1 MSLAT
6 TTKLEAVNTMLGVIG
21 EAPGNTLGG
30 DSRPVSVVSAEAVL
44 DETNRQVQSLGW
56 HFNTEKEYVFTP
68 DTDGKVTLPV
78 NVLKIDAET
87 DKHTD
92 LDLVQRGTQLYDRKE
107 HTDVFTGDLKLTVT
121 FLLDFTSI
129 PEQFRHYVTTK
140 AARIFASRFLGSQEI
155 AGFALRDEIEAKA
168 AAIDADSESADRTI
182 FDNYDVLRV
191 VDR

>member
-1 MSLAT
+1 M
-6 TTKLEAVNTMLGVIG
+6 
-21 EAPGNTLGG
+21 
-30 DSRPVSVVSAEAVL
+30 
-44 DETNRQVQSLGW
+44 
-56 HFNTEKEYVFTP
+56 
-68 DTDGKVTLPV
+68 
-78 NVLKIDAET
+78 
-87 DKHTD
+87 
-92 LDLVQRGTQLYDRKE
+92 
-107 HTDVFTGDLKLTVT
+107 T